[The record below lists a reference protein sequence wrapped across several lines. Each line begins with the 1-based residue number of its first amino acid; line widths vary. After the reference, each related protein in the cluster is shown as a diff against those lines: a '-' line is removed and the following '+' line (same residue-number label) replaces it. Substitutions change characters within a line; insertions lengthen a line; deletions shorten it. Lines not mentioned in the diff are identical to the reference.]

1 MNQRFFDEIGVS
13 KFPAKMGKEATFW
26 GSIAFAC
33 HSWRHLWPCP
43 CFEKGAIRVKKVTRF
58 SIRHKT
64 TFSAAQAAFS
74 GKHTKKPSSLN
85 KETFTNFCNADAV
98 QQSSPFQLGLRQWKT
113 FFNFQRLLSFGDSWH
128 AVLQG
133 LKLWRNKVFQFRSH
147 LKFFLKHYFHIFS
160 TANSVLEE
168 HEKNFGLAF
177 ELKASFY
184 WHGRCTTTT
193 YCSLSPS
200 LQRPSLYTPAWSL
213 KSSWTSFKPTQVFA
227 KF

>member
-1 MNQRFFDEIGVS
+1 MNQRFFDKIGVS

-33 HSWRHLWPCP
+33 HSWRYLWPCP

-160 TANSVLEE
+160 TANSVLYTRRTW
-168 HEKNFGLAF
+168 EKFWVGLWIESLLLLARQMYYHHLLQPFTFTSKAIFVHSCLVF
-177 ELKASFY
+177 EKQLDI
-184 WHGRCTTTT
+184 
-193 YCSLSPS
+193 
-200 LQRPSLYTPAWSL
+200 
-213 KSSWTSFKPTQVFA
+213 V
-227 KF
+227 